1 MQYIS
6 YYYTKSLYY
15 YFVFLELS
23 VVGGGLI
30 SDTSLDTDPFLLDCD
45 SYDDDP
51 FLTQMWE
58 EGLLGPPNDYT
69 TGIT

>member
-1 MQYIS
+1 M
-6 YYYTKSLYY
+6 
-15 YFVFLELS
+15 
-23 VVGGGLI
+23 
-30 SDTSLDTDPFLLDCD
+30 SDTCLDTDPFLLDCD

-58 EGLLGPPNDYT
+58 EGMLGPPTDYT